1 MESEGL
7 AAHMASKPSMMYGD
21 GSGNTIKHY
30 YAGSKPKIKSKKKES
45 K

>member
-7 AAHMASKPSMMYGD
+7 AAHMASKPSMTYGD

-30 YAGSKPKIKSKKKES
+30 YASKSKTKKKKES

>member
-7 AAHMASKPSMMYGD
+7 ASYMASKPSMMYGD
-21 GSGNTIKHY
+21 GSRNTTKHY
-30 YAGSKPKIKSKKKES
+30 YAGSKPKAKNKKKES